1 MISHEA
7 ELRALKAHGILIAS
21 QVFLFLTMPEISRF
35 FGIIIRMFY
44 KDHAPPHFH
53 VEYGEHKAVIGI
65 KDQNLLEG
73 SLPDKQFKLIQ
84 AWALIHEEELLQN
97 FSELNSNQPKWRK
110 IDPLR

>member
-1 MISHEA
+1 
-7 ELRALKAHGILIAS
+7 
-21 QVFLFLTMPEISRF
+21 MPEISRF
-35 FGIIIRMFY
+35 FGIIIRMFF

-53 VEYGEHKAVIGI
+53 VEFGEFKAFIAI
-65 KDQNLLEG
+65 KDQNLMEG
-73 SLPDKQFKLIQ
+73 YLPDKKFKLVL